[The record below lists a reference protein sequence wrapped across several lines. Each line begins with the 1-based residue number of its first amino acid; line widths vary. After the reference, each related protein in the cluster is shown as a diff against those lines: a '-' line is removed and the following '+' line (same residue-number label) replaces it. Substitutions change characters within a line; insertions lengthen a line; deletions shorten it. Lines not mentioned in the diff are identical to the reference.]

1 MLNFITTY
9 RRLIMSALET
19 NYTKHF
25 NAESTQRNSK
35 NSSNVSAVTWSAIFA
50 GTVATSALTL
60 VLMIL
65 GLGLGMSSISL
76 WSGEGIS
83 ANTLGITA
91 IVWLAFTH
99 LIAHGMGGYLAGRLR
114 TKWVTTHT
122 DEVFFRDTAHGF
134 LSWALA
140 SLLFATIFSTVAG
153 SIIGATAKAGG
164 NMLGGAATSA
174 FAGIAST
181 AVNSN
186 SSPMQNNLL
195 DYLVNDLFRQDMS
208 SNTSNTNA
216 IQPNVVVNN
225 SSNIAQVIN
234 IFATN
239 SSASA
244 LPAKDLQ
251 YVSLIVAQQT
261 KIPFA
266 EANLRVAKAFAA
278 MQEKITDAKN
288 AAEKARVVTAN
299 TALWFF
305 IFLMIG
311 AFSAS
316 YAATLGGK
324 WRDEYADL

>member
-1 MLNFITTY
+1 
-9 RRLIMSALET
+9 MSGLET
-19 NYTKHF
+19 DFTKHF

-35 NSSNVSAVTWSAIFA
+35 NLSNVSAVTWSAIFA
-50 GTVATSALTL
+50 DTVATTALTL
-60 VLMIL
+60 LLMIL
-65 GLGLGMSSISL
+65 GLGLGMSLISL

-99 LIAHGMGGYLAGRLR
+99 HIAHGMGGYLAGRLR
-114 TKWVTTHT
+114 TKCVTTHT

-186 SSPMQNNLL
+186 SLPMQNNLL

-239 SSASA
+239 SSASV

-266 EANLRVAKAFAA
+266 EANLSVAKAFAA
-278 MQEKITDAKN
+278 MQEKITDAKT

-324 WRDEYADL
+324 WRDEYADLQH

>member
-1 MLNFITTY
+1 
-9 RRLIMSALET
+9 MSALET
-19 NYTKHF
+19 DFTKQF
-25 NAESTQRNSK
+25 NVESTQRNLK

-50 GTVATSALTL
+50 GTVATSALIL
-60 VLMIL
+60 VLMVL

-76 WSGEGIS
+76 WSGEGVS

-114 TKWVTTHT
+114 TKRVTTHI

-153 SIIGATAKAGG
+153 SIIGATAKTGA

-174 FAGIAST
+174 LVGVAST
-181 AVNSN
+181 AGNSN
-186 SSPMQNNLL
+186 FSGIQNNLL
-195 DYLVNDLFRQDMS
+195 DYLVSDLFRLDNS
-208 SNTSNTNA
+208 NNTSDTNS

-225 SSNIAQVIN
+225 ESNILQVIN
-234 IFATN
+234 IFAAN
-239 SSASA
+239 STASS

-251 YVSLIVAQQT
+251 YISNLIVQQT
-261 KIPFA
+261 NISTA
-266 EANLRVAKAFAA
+266 EANLRVIKAFAA
-278 MQEKITDAKN
+278 MHEKISDAKT
-288 AAEKARVVTAN
+288 AAEKARVVSAN

-311 AFSAS
+311 AFSS
-316 YAATLGGK
+316 SFAATLGGK

>member
-1 MLNFITTY
+1 
-9 RRLIMSALET
+9 MSALET

-50 GTVATSALTL
+50 GTVATSALIL

-278 MQEKITDAKN
+278 MQEKITDTKN

>member
-1 MLNFITTY
+1 
-9 RRLIMSALET
+9 MSALET
-19 NYTKHF
+19 DFTKQF
-25 NAESTQRNSK
+25 NAESTQRNLK

-60 VLMIL
+60 VLMVL

-76 WSGEGIS
+76 WSGEGVS

-91 IVWLAFTH
+91 IVWLAFAH

-153 SIIGATAKAGG
+153 SIIVATAKTGA

-195 DYLVNDLFRQDMS
+195 DYLVNDLFRQES
-208 SNTSNTNA
+208 ASNTSDSNS
-216 IQPNVVVNN
+216 IQLNMLANN
-225 SSNIAQVIN
+225 PSNIAQVIN

-239 SSASA
+239 STASA
-244 LPAKDLQ
+244 LPTKDLQ
-251 YVSLIVAQQT
+251 YVSLLVAQHIN
-261 KIPFA
+261 IPIA

-278 MQEKITDAKN
+278 MQEKITDAKT

-316 YAATLGGK
+316 YAATLGGA